1 MKTSFLGYLLLM
13 NKLLLTN
20 YIIIFLL
27 CHSAGSRPGRIMA
40 VIDMTNA
47 NEENLSTMIKVLSN
61 MLGTKRELHTQR
73 LLYVSWLYLLS
84 FCTSLHSN
92 IRPLICLHFKW
103 LFHATLQIQANFIHN
118 MYVK

>member
-20 YIIIFLL
+20 YILIFLL

-73 LLYVSWLYLLS
+73 LLYVYVVI
-84 FCTSLHSN
+84 FAFFLHKFTLKCQTFD
-92 IRPLICLHFKW
+92 LIAL
-103 LFHATLQIQANFIHN
+103 
-118 MYVK
+118 